1 MELSA
6 RNNAV
11 AAATAA
17 AAAAEANLGRTS
29 VMQDAVGG
37 VSHSLSRMSAGV
49 CCFYCL
55 NTTSVLNARMLFKG
69 SHAPLAGWA
78 QVCLFLLLLK
88 YNFHFECENTV
99 EGVSRFLSRMCAG
112 MCCANSS
119 YTELLLSVRVL
130 LKGSHAL
137 LAGRAQVCVAFI
149 AWVQSPC

>member
-1 MELSA
+1 MLLLLLEYNF
-6 RNNAV
+6 RVKCENAV
-11 AAATAA
+11 
-17 AAAAEANLGRTS
+17 
-29 VMQDAVGG
+29 QG
-37 VSHSLSRMSAGV
+37 VSCSFSGMSAG
-49 CCFYCL
+49 
-55 NTTSVLNARMLFKG
+55 
-69 SHAPLAGWA
+69 
-78 QVCLFLLLLK
+78 VCLFLLLLK

-149 AWVQSPC
+149 A